1 MKVELSEALTEQ
13 LTEQLTERAK
23 HWGVAPEALLR
34 AVVADLVAQPADDFE
49 AVAQDVLARN
59 AELYRRLA

>member
-1 MKVELSEALTEQ
+1 MKVELNEALVA
-13 LTEQLTERAK
+13 QLTERAK
-23 HWGVAPEALLR
+23 HLGVAPEALLR

-49 AVAQDVLARN
+49 AAAQDVLARN